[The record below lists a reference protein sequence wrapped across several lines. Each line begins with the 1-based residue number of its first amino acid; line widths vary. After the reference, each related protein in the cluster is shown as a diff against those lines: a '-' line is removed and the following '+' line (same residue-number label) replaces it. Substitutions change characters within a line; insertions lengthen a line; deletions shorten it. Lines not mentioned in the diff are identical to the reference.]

1 MRKTFKA
8 IRQAWLKCELCPL
21 YENRNRS
28 VSHRFVGAPEP
39 GDLMLIGEGP
49 GARENEQGKPF
60 VGPSGLLLDKL
71 LKQAEIDHATII
83 NMVACKPPMNR
94 NPKRSELETCWPRVV
109 ELIGEA
115 RPRAIVSLGRVATD
129 RLLKHADRTDVGT
142 AYLLSVA
149 SNFISVVPTY
159 HPAYLLRKSKDN
171 RLRFAVVDHLRFA
184 AAIVEELPF

>member
-1 MRKTFKA
+1 
-8 IRQAWLKCELCPL
+8 
-21 YENRNRS
+21 
-28 VSHRFVGAPEP
+28 
-39 GDLMLIGEGP
+39 MLIGEAP

-94 NPKRSELETCWPRVV
+94 NPKRSELKTCWPRVV
-109 ELIGEA
+109 ELITVA
-115 RPRAIVSLGRVATD
+115 KPRAIVSLGRVATD
-129 RLLKHADRTDVGT
+129 WLLRKYADRTDVGT
-142 AYLLSVA
+142 ACLLSVG
-149 SNFISVVPTY
+149 SNFTSVIPTY

-184 AAIVEELPF
+184 AIVEELPF